1 MNQEAK
7 ISMLQ
12 NLYIALI
19 ADAVRNYSR
28 TGVMQEVARLKYAE
42 QMSQGPDMAKRMQIS
57 SPRQAFEKI
66 AGVVECAKWKIVEEA
81 NGFVA
86 TAESCKLAPLCKY
99 LKTESP
105 CAMYCLNPLKGIIKG
120 LEPQAEF
127 LVEKTMWDSD
137 HCRVRVM
144 MP

>member
-1 MNQEAK
+1 MNHEAK
-7 ISMLQ
+7 ITMLQ
-12 NLYIALI
+12 NLYIGLI
-19 ADAVRNYSR
+19 ADAMRNYTR
-28 TGVMQEVARLKYAE
+28 TGVMQQVASLKYTE
-42 QMSQGPDMAKRMQIS
+42 QMSQGPEMAKRMQIS

-66 AGVVECAKWKIVEEA
+66 SDVVECARWKFVEEA
-81 NGFVA
+81 SGFVA

-105 CAMYCLNPLKGIIKG
+105 CVMYCLNPLKGIIKG

-127 LVEKTMWDSD
+127 LVEKTLWDSD
-137 HCRVRVM
+137 HCKVRVK